1 MHIVYVRFNNGCS
14 AKKIDIVLCVVLC
27 VAPPYTHL
35 EQSLRQPPEELE
47 LVKVGLEGGNSCD
60 DPNQTSRHCH
70 MATYFKHTTVM
81 HLNAVFDQ
89 LVFYLRGRELAFEIC
104 ENLKMT
110 RGGVWTEP
118 EFVLLVQ
125 R

>member
-1 MHIVYVRFNNGCS
+1 M
-14 AKKIDIVLCVVLC
+14 LCVVLC

-35 EQSLRQPPEELE
+35 EQSLRQPSEELE
-47 LVKVGLEGGNSCD
+47 LVKVGLEGGNSCYD
-60 DPNQTSRHCH
+60 HNQMSRHCH
-70 MATYFKHTTVM
+70 MTTYVKHTIVM

-89 LVFYLRGRELAFEIC
+89 LVFYWRGRELAFEIC

-110 RGGVWTEP
+110 MGVVVWTEP